1 MRKFLQIIQRHAAR
15 LGRIIEDIL
24 TLSSIERD
32 AENNQIELKVERIRP
47 VLESAIEICNP
58 KALNKKIKIELSCP
72 DPVTAAIDSH
82 LLEQAIINLV
92 DNAIRYSD
100 EGQPIRVEA

>member
-32 AENNQIELKVERIRP
+32 AESNQIELKIERVFP
-47 VLESAIEICNP
+47 VLSSAVEICAP
-58 KALNKKIKIELSCP
+58 RAEAKRIKIELECTKDLVAP
-72 DPVTAAIDSH
+72 IDPH
-82 LLEQAIINLV
+82 LLEQAIINLI

-100 EGQPIRVEA
+100 EG